1 MANEFKVRNGLIITG
16 SLNVSESMYAPN
28 LTTNSTESYYVTWRQ
43 ADGRFEV
50 SQGSAQIATQGCWDY
65 ETGST
70 PSSGSFTV
78 EASGTPGTSPQSI
91 GAGTGIDLIK
101 IHYTD
106 NSNTSQYP
114 LLNNIGVGSVL
125 ILSFSGNL
133 VKYTVNGFTYVITD
147 GYWQFNVSYLSGGL
161 EITTGT
167 VMCLAIGAAVSSG
180 GAGTS
185 GTGTPSPAP
194 ANSTINTTCGSSN
207 TICYYIDT
215 SVGGVSGNSRT
226 GAFLTGNTWTFPYGT
241 INSNTSA
248 LRLALYG
255 MGNSPTA
262 LRSTS
267 VFLINKFGLNT
278 NTPKPVT
285 ITWTNKQT
293 VFNATI
299 TSTQPTGVANGGAYY
314 LNLIYLSGDLNYTIN
329 TGIFSVSA

>member
-1 MANEFKVRNGLIITG
+1 MANEFRIKHGLIVTG
-16 SLNVSESMYAPN
+16 SSYFSESMFAPN
-28 LTTNSTESYYVTWRQ
+28 LTTNSTESYYATWRQ

-65 ETGST
+65 EATST

-78 EASGTPGTSPQSI
+78 GTTGTSPQSI
-91 GAGTGIDLIK
+91 GGSTTLIK

-114 LLNNIGVGSVL
+114 LLNNIGVGSTL
-125 ILSFSGNL
+125 LLSFSGNL
-133 VKYTVNGFTYVITD
+133 VKYTVTGFTYVIAD
-147 GYWQFNVSYLSGGL
+147 GYWQFNVRHLSGGL

-167 VMCLAIGAAVSSG
+167 VMCLAIGAAVSGG

-185 GTGTPSPAP
+185 GTGAPAPAP
-194 ANSTINTTCGSSN
+194 ANSTTNTTCGSSN

-226 GAFLTGNTWTFPYGT
+226 GAFLTGNTWNSPYGT

-248 LRLALYG
+248 LRLAGYG
-255 MGNSPTA
+255 MGSSPTA
-262 LRSTS
+262 SRSTS

-299 TSTQPTGVANGGAYY
+299 TSTQPTGVAGGGAYY